1 MAKENS
7 RIRRIADQ
15 MQRDLSVI
23 IQQEVKDPRLGM
35 VTLNDVKVSKDLSY
49 ADIYFTCMVFGESAE
64 ADIERSEQEAVL
76 NKASGFLRTI
86 LARELKL
93 RVMPLLRFH
102 YDPTLESGAR
112 LSGLIN
118 EAVRQDKARNTDA
131 DDASDE
137 LSSDERSSD
146 EDPS

>member
-35 VTLNDVKVSKDLSY
+35 VTLNDIKVSKDMSY

-118 EAVRQDKARNTDA
+118 EAVRQDKARNTDDAA
-131 DDASDE
+131 DE
-137 LSSDERSSD
+137 GSSDERSSD
-146 EDPS
+146 KDPS